1 MTNPNDAIKKISR
14 SQDTAKRHAVFA
26 AAVQG
31 DIDSLDATNM
41 AVLAGDAAFVATLD
55 ADTLRRLVAAL
66 AAAVSWELLGA
77 EEAAYGADR

>member
-1 MTNPNDAIKKISR
+1 MTNANDAIKKISR

-26 AAVQG
+26 DAVRNG
-31 DIDSLDATNM
+31 IDSLEAKNL

-66 AAAVSWELLGA
+66 AENLGMEISGA
-77 EEAAYGADR
+77 EVAAYGY